1 MKRILPPIFMLMVV
15 VVIAFATPI
24 DAQKEQQQVEPI
36 TTALHTEGTFET
48 NLAAELETVEVD
60 DGLLTSPSGL
70 AAEDLHL
77 RHNLIGLEQVFI
89 DAEVK
94 HGVRADFLAAVAAL
108 KVAGDAINSAQ
119 ITLWASG
126 RWSFPVWK
134 SALTRSPHIS
144 PDIIS
149 VPMAN
154 IITAKLLK
162 GSAFGITETPS
173 GQK

>member
-36 TTALHTEGTFET
+36 TTTLHTEKAFEA
-48 NLAAELETVEVD
+48 NLAAEPKAAAVD

-70 AAEDLHL
+70 DAEDLHL
-77 RHNLIGLEQVFI
+77 RHNLIGLEQAFI
-89 DAEVK
+89 DAESE
-94 HGVRADFLAAVAAL
+94 HGRTSSLL
-108 KVAGDAINSAQ
+108 SQHWKVVGGAINSAQ
-119 ITLWASG
+119 IILWASG
-126 RWSFPVWK
+126 KKSSQVWR
-134 SALTRSPHIS
+134 SALTQSPHIS
-144 PDIIS
+144 PNIIS

>member
-1 MKRILPPIFMLMVV
+1 MKRILPPIFMLMMV

-24 DAQKEQQQVEPI
+24 DAQKEQWQVEPI
-36 TTALHTEGTFET
+36 TTALHTERTFET
-48 NLAAELETVEVD
+48 NLAAEPKAAAVD

-70 AAEDLHL
+70 DAEDLHL
-77 RHNLIGLEQVFI
+77 RHNLIGLEQAFI
-89 DAEVK
+89 DAESE

-108 KVAGDAINSAQ
+108 ESGWGAINSAQ

-126 RWSFPVWK
+126 RKSSQVWR
-134 SALTRSPHIS
+134 SALTQSLHIS
-144 PDIIS
+144 PNIIS